1 MSQKRSKRKCCLA
14 LAVLLLSAAVLG
26 AAVPVFAE
34 GEERAREPLTEVR
47 CKAIVTTYG
56 SYQNN
61 FIFTASDTGE
71 DLQGYCLE
79 ANKDATIQPGWTAS
93 ASPLTGGLRV
103 LMYLAWEKGYT
114 ATNFPWNYTVARVAD
129 ALRRGSSVYDS
140 GNAQTQAAGQALL
153 EEVLAYDEASIPKGF
168 KAYRLSYNA
177 NRQDVVTYRFEI
189 VPGRLRITKTSS
201 DASVAGLSG
210 YSLAGAVFGVYRTEA
225 EAAAASDAGRGDP
238 LAVLT
243 TGQDGKTAESG
254 ELDPGTYYLKE
265 LRAPAGFA
273 LSDSIPAV
281 TVRDGETEDVS
292 FSDCPNM
299 DPVGVLLR
307 KLDKQTGSDVGH
319 VAPGKS

>member
-1 MSQKRSKRKCCLA
+1 MTKTRSKRKRCLA
-14 LAVLLLSAAVLG
+14 LAVLLLAAAALG

-34 GEERAREPLTEVR
+34 GEERAREPLTQVK
-47 CKAIVTTYG
+47 CKSIVTTYG

-93 ASPLTGGLRV
+93 ASPLMGSLRV
-103 LMYLAWEKGYT
+103 LMYLAWERGYT

-129 ALRRGSSVYDS
+129 ALRRGSAVYDT
-140 GNAQTQAAGQALL
+140 GNAQTKPAGQALL
-153 EEVLAYDEASIPKGF
+153 DEVLAYDEASIPKGF
-168 KAYRLSYNA
+168 KAYRISYNA

-189 VPGRLRITKTSS
+189 VPGRLRVTKTSS
-201 DASVAGLSG
+201 DASVVGLSG
-210 YSLAGAVFGVYRTEA
+210 YSLAGAIFGVYGTEA
-225 EAAAASDAGRGDP
+225 EAAAAADAARGEP
-238 LAVLT
+238 FAVLI

-254 ELDPGTYYLKE
+254 DLDPGTYYLKE

-273 LSDSIPAV
+273 LSDSVRAV
-281 TVRDGETEDVS
+281 VIKDGETEEVS
-292 FSDCPNM
+292 FADCPNM

-307 KLDKQTGSDVGH
+307 KLDKQTGSEV
-319 VAPGKS
+319 